1 MPIRMT
7 GMVSGL
13 DTEALVS
20 AMVSAYSHKKTKS
33 EKSVQSLKWKQEA
46 WTDLNKKIKSLY
58 SSVSNLRFSSAYTLK
73 KAIASDST
81 KATVSA
87 SANAVN
93 GAQKL
98 VIKQLASAG
107 YLTGAKL
114 QEGTKSSTTL
124 EDLGYTSGS
133 GKISVKVGGK
143 ETEIEVNG
151 NTKVSEFVNKLKDA
165 GVNANFDEAN
175 GRIFISAKES
185 GKDNDFTLTGNDA
198 AGLAALN
205 KFGVNAESKAN
216 KEMYASYAKYKDQSL
231 DDIKNILSGIESNKE
246 NITNKKSENA
256 SIQDSI
262 NYANNYQKAYDTIMQ
277 TNLSGDEKEEL
288 EELLSQVDTKLYI
301 GTGENAGKY
310 YDKVEEEKND
320 DGEVTGYKYSRTYI
334 DENGEEQNDSITVG
348 VDEKLQTITERV
360 QELAESDDSGLLTTE
375 DEEGNVHGDSK
386 KISALYTQLRNV
398 REYQANNEGS
408 EFVASVKSGYA
419 VGDSTSIDAL
429 VAEKNVAIKAN
440 ENSIKESEKYL
451 SDNKV
456 LDTGVYDDDAAQALY
471 DKIQTYAG
479 YMDADMGY
487 NAGAFRV
494 NGQDSIITLNDA
506 EFTSTSNN
514 FTINGLTI
522 NATGVTDDN
531 GITITTESDNQ
542 AIYDKVKSFLKQYNE
557 IINEMNQK
565 YNAESAKGYEPLTD
579 EEKEAM
585 TDKQVEDW
593 EKKIKDAIFRR
604 DSTLRDVMYA
614 MTGAMSKSYK
624 VGDKTYNLS
633 SFGIT
638 TKSYF
643 EVDDNDNY
651 AYHIAGDSDDEYSSG
666 KADKLM
672 AAITDDPD
680 GVVDFL
686 KQLTDGLY
694 KSLDGKMKKTT
705 LSSSSTVYN
714 DVQMSN
720 QLKTYEKDVKKWE
733 EKVSAYEDKWYNT
746 FAQMEKAMSK
756 MQSQQSQLAG
766 MMG

>member
-20 AMVSAYSHKKTKS
+20 AMVSAYSMKKTKS

-46 WTDLNKKIKSLY
+46 WSDLNKKVKSLY
-58 SSVSNLRFSSAYTLK
+58 SSVNSLRFSSAYSLK
-73 KAIASDST
+73 KAVASDST

-87 SANAVN
+87 SSNAVS
-93 GAQKL
+93 GTQKL
-98 VIKQLASAG
+98 VIKQLASSG

-114 QEGTKSSTTL
+114 QEGTTSSTTL

-133 GKISVKVGGK
+133 GKISVTVGGK
-143 ETEIEVNG
+143 STDIDVSG
-151 NTKVSEFVNKLKDA
+151 DTKISDFVTSLKEA

-175 GRIFISAKES
+175 GRLFISAKAS
-185 GKDNDFTLTGNDA
+185 GKDNDFTLTGNNA

-231 DDIKNILSGIESNKE
+231 DDIKSLLSGIESNKE

-262 NYANNYQKAYDTIMQ
+262 TYANNYQKAYDTIMQ

-288 EELLSQVDTKLYI
+288 EKLLSQSSVNLYI
-301 GTGENAGKY
+301 GNDGNY

-334 DENGEEQNDSITVG
+334 DENGDEQKDSITVG

-375 DEEGNVHGDSK
+375 DEEGNRHGDSA

-398 REYQANNEGS
+398 REYQSNNEGS
-408 EFVASVKSGYA
+408 EFVASVKTGYT
-419 VGDSTSIDAL
+419 VGDSTNIDAL
-429 VAEKNVAIKAN
+429 VAEKNADIKAN
-440 ENSIKESEKYL
+440 ERSIKESEKYL

-494 NGQDSIITLNDA
+494 NGQDSIIELNDA
-506 EFTSTSNN
+506 EYTSTSNN

-531 GITITTESDNQ
+531 GITITTDSDNQ

-557 IINEMNQK
+557 LVNEMNK
-565 YNAESAKGYEPLTD
+565 NYNAASAKGYEPLSD

-604 DSTLRDVMYA
+604 DDNLRSVLNA
-614 MTGAMSKSYK
+614 MTTSMAKSYK
-624 VGDKTYNLS
+624 IGDKTFSLAS
-633 SFGIT
+633 LGIS

-643 EVDDNDNY
+643 EADDNDNY
-651 AYHIAGDSDDEYSSG
+651 AYHIAGDKDDEYSSG
-666 KADKLM
+666 KEDKLL
-672 AAITDDPD
+672 AAINDNPDD
-680 GVVDFL
+680 VVDFL

-694 KSLDGKMKKTT
+694 KSLDGKMKKTA
-705 LSSSSTVYN
+705 LSSSSTIYN
-714 DVQMSN
+714 DVQFSK

-733 EKVSAYEDKWYNT
+733 EKISAYEDKWYNT
-746 FAQMEKAMSK
+746 FAQMEKSMSK

-766 MMG
+766 MMGM